1 MGGAESE
8 ENMNIF
14 LILSFLFFIGSCLG
28 WCMEV
33 IFRRFFSRANP
44 ERKWINPGFLV
55 GPYLPIYG
63 FGLCL
68 LYLLASLERFAP
80 FPWPAAN
87 KIFMFV
93 LMAVCMTV
101 VEYVGGVIFIQGMH
115 VKLWDY
121 SHEKLNYKGIIC
133 LKFSLIWAALGAV
146 YYFFIHSY
154 VLHALTWLSQNLA
167 ISFFIGLFMGVL
179 IVDFFYSANVLSKIR
194 AAAKESGII
203 VKYEGLKAYIQTER
217 SKRKER
223 LRFLLAFRSEQP
235 LSAHVKEYVEKQKE
249 HLKELEQRLKK

>member
-1 MGGAESE
+1 
-8 ENMNIF
+8 
-14 LILSFLFFIGSCLG
+14 
-28 WCMEV
+28 MEV

-167 ISFFIGLFMGVL
+167 FSFFIGLFMGVL

>member
-1 MGGAESE
+1 
-8 ENMNIF
+8 MNIF

-28 WCMEV
+28 LCMEV

-167 ISFFIGLFMGVL
+167 FSFFIGLFMGVL

>member
-1 MGGAESE
+1 
-8 ENMNIF
+8 
-14 LILSFLFFIGSCLG
+14 
-28 WCMEV
+28 
-33 IFRRFFSRANP
+33 
-44 ERKWINPGFLV
+44 
-55 GPYLPIYG
+55 
-63 FGLCL
+63 
-68 LYLLASLERFAP
+68 
-80 FPWPAAN
+80 
-87 KIFMFV
+87 MFV

-167 ISFFIGLFMGVL
+167 FSFFIGLFMGVL